1 MRLDRLK
8 KKFNR
13 KSSFVVLN
21 YFYKCDFKYYHLI
34 CPNCKNPFA
43 KYSVLKGEDDKDDK
57 SYLYVVC
64 DKCFM
69 VYRLKKHKKVKR

>member
-13 KSSFVVLN
+13 KSSFIVLN
-21 YFYKCDFKYYHLI
+21 YFDKCDFKYYHLI
-34 CPNCKNPFA
+34 CPNCKNPFVD
-43 KYSVLKGEDDKDDK
+43 YCVFKGEDDKSGH
-57 SYLYVVC
+57 SYLYLVC
-64 DKCFM
+64 SKCSM